1 MNKTEL
7 IDAVA
12 AATGQPKTVVKTI
25 LEAGFEETA
34 GALRRGEDVKVP
46 GFGAYSV
53 SRRSA
58 RTARNPRTGEVVQV
72 AETKVV
78 KFKAADAVNSSL
90 NLARR

>member
-12 AATGQPKTVVKTI
+12 AATGQPKAVVKTI
-25 LEAGFEETA
+25 LDAGFEETA
-34 GALRRGEDVKVP
+34 SALRRGEDVKVP
-46 GFGAYSV
+46 GFGNYSV

-58 RTARNPRTGEVVQV
+58 RTARNPRTGEAVHV
-72 AETKVV
+72 AESKVV

-90 NLARR
+90 NRR